1 MTLFWLV
8 QKSSIKKFLY
18 ELLRW
23 VEPEMLD
30 GFCIF
35 FTSKHDALCSK
46 PVSIEKRRKKNNLDR
61 NLWIAHSI
69 SKCNEIKNK

>member
-8 QKSSIKKFLY
+8 QKSSLKKILY

-23 VEPEMLD
+23 VEMVD
-30 GFCIF
+30 GICIF
-35 FTSKHDALCSK
+35 FTRKHDALGSK
-46 PVSIEKRRKKNNLDR
+46 PVSIEKRRKKNNFDR

-69 SKCNEIKNK
+69 SFKLKISKR